1 MMKQVKQITAIASI
15 VILIASCGGQKKN
28 ETAAITDKR
37 AAIEKLKKERSDAD
51 AEIRKL
57 QDELMKIDSNAM
69 NEARVKLV
77 IVAPVGTQD
86 FKHYI
91 DLRGKIEAENN
102 SYISPRGMG
111 GQVRAVYVK
120 EGQVVRKGQLLLKL
134 DDAIA
139 RQSVVAARQ
148 QQEGVRTQLGLAR
161 SIYDRKKNLWEKGIG
176 TEVELLSAKT
186 NVEGLEAQLKAMNEQ
201 ANVAVEQLNTSSV
214 YSDVNGVADVVNI
227 RVGEFFQGM
236 TAQGTPQIKIVNKS
250 SLKAVANIPENYIS
264 RVQKGT
270 PVLVSLADVNK
281 TINTSISLISQ
292 SIDPTQRGFLAEAK
306 IPADASLKPDQSVV
320 MKIMDYSA
328 NAAVVIPVNT
338 IQSDEKNK
346 YVYVLEKA
354 GNGRSVARKKIVSI
368 GEIYGEM
375 VEVKSG
381 LSAGE
386 QLITEGYQNLYEGQ
400 LVSTEVK

>member
-1 MMKQVKQITAIASI
+1 MKQVKQITAIASI